1 MSVAFIFPGQGSQ
14 SVGMLASLAQ
24 RPEVAELLA
33 LADRVLG
40 EPISRLIAD
49 GPSEELALTT
59 NTQPAMLLAGL
70 ACLAAWR
77 SAGGFEP
84 DFVAGHSL
92 GEYTALAAANAID
105 VDVALSLVRLRARAM
120 QEAVPVGVGAMAAI
134 LGLADEQVAQACA
147 QGREG
152 PGNLREVVDPANFNA
167 PAQVVI
173 AGHKGAVDR
182 ACAAAK
188 ALGAKRAVLLPV
200 SAPFHSSLLAPAG
213 AQLQRALAEVALRS
227 PRIPL
232 VNNIDVAVQ
241 SEPALIKDALVRQA
255 YGPVRWVEVVQ
266 ALSARGVDHF
276 IEFGPGKVL
285 SGLVKRIAPAARID
299 AVHDATSLQQTLE
312 QTLELRK

>member
-24 RPEVAELLA
+24 RPEVAGLLA
-33 LADRVLG
+33 TADRVLD

-49 GPSEELALTT
+49 GPAEELALTT

-77 SAGGFEP
+77 RAGGFEP

-92 GEYTALAAANAID
+92 GEYTALAAADAID
-105 VDVALSLVRLRARAM
+105 AEAALALVRLRARAM

-134 LGLADEQVAQACA
+134 LGLSDQQVAEACA
-147 QGREG
+147 KGREG
-152 PGNLREVVDPANFNA
+152 PGGLREVVDPANFNA
-167 PAQVVI
+167 PSQVVI

-200 SAPFHSSLLAPAG
+200 SAPFHSPLLAPAG
-213 AQLQRALAEVALRS
+213 AQLQRALAGIELRA

-232 VNNIDVAVQ
+232 VNNIDVAQ
-241 SEPALIKDALVRQA
+241 ESDPQRIRDALVRQA

-266 ALSARGVDHF
+266 ALSSRGVGHF

-285 SGLVKRIAPAARID
+285 SGLVKRIAPTARID
-299 AVHDATSLQQTLE
+299 AVHDAASLQQTLE

>member
-1 MSVAFIFPGQGSQ
+1 
-14 SVGMLASLAQ
+14 MLASLAP
-24 RPEVAELLA
+24 RPEVAALLGM
-33 LADRVLG
+33 ADEVLG
-40 EPISRLIAD
+40 EPLSSLIAD
-49 GPSEELALTT
+49 GPAEELALTT

-92 GEYTALAAANAID
+92 GEYTALAAADAID
-105 VDVALSLVRLRARAM
+105 AAAAFSLVRLRARAM

-152 PGNLREVVDPANFNA
+152 PGNVREVVDAANFNA
-167 PAQVVI
+167 PSQVVI

-200 SAPFHSSLLAPAG
+200 SAPFHSPLLAPAG
-213 AQLQRALAEVALRS
+213 AQLQRALAGIELRS
-227 PRIPL
+227 PRVPL
-232 VNNIDVAVQ
+232 VNNIDVAVETDAQ
-241 SEPALIKDALVRQA
+241 RIKDALVRQA
-255 YGPVRWVEVVQ
+255 YGPVRWVEVVH
-266 ALSARGVDHF
+266 ALTSRGVDHF

-285 SGLVKRIAPAARID
+285 SGLVKRIAPDARID
-299 AVHDATSLQQTLE
+299 AVHDVASLEQTLQ

>member
-14 SVGMLASLAQ
+14 SVGMLATLAD
-24 RPEVAELLA
+24 RPEVAALLGA
-33 LADRVLG
+33 ADKVLG
-40 EPISRLIAD
+40 ESISTLIAE
-49 GPSEELALTT
+49 GPAEELSLTT

-92 GEYTALAAANAID
+92 GEYTALAAAGAID
-105 VDVALSLVRLRARAM
+105 PEVALALVRLRARAM

-134 LGLADEQVAQACA
+134 LGLPDDQVALACE
-147 QGREG
+147 QGRIAPDG
-152 PGNLREVVDPANFNA
+152 SREVVDPANYNA
-167 PAQVVI
+167 PSQVVI

-200 SAPFHSSLLAPAG
+200 SAPFHSPLLAPAG
-213 AQLQRALAEVALRS
+213 AQLERALAEIVLRP
-227 PRIPL
+227 PRMPL
-232 VNNIDVAVQ
+232 INNIDVARE
-241 SEPALIKDALVRQA
+241 SDPARIKDALVRQA

-266 ALSARGVDHF
+266 SLAAQGVNHF

-285 SGLVKRIAPAARID
+285 SGLVKRIAPAAQID
-299 AVHDATSLQQTLE
+299 TVHDAASLE
-312 QTLELRK
+312 QILELRQ